1 MYCLGTNILRSFIFL
16 MKSKHIILLFSNF
29 YLFQNVPIDL
39 LFPKGSHCFVKKYAV
54 SEAVPQ
60 RSSV

>member
-16 MKSKHIILLFSNF
+16 MKSKHIILFSNF

-39 LFPKGSHCFVKKYAV
+39 LFPKGSHCFAKKYAV
-54 SEAVPQ
+54 LEAVPQ
-60 RSSV
+60 RCSV